1 MLGNVALTLLTLLL
15 LLLLAAAG
23 WAMAARVLHLSL
35 RASRHW
41 CLSALLG
48 ALALALL
55 LMRGQAPDWLA
66 VAGGNVVAVSA
77 LLAMRRG
84 VLKFLRQPCA
94 DGEGLI
100 TLGVVSVGNALA
112 LALPSPT
119 DATARALFTSVM
131 MAFTLLR
138 SCLLAYPAM
147 RREFGERLAFALV
160 APQVAG
166 IAMYL
171 LRVASALLV
180 WPPQLPPLTQDSPP
194 NVATSL
200 LILMLTLLQHGCL
213 VVMAL
218 QRLVRKLRHLSQRD
232 ALTGLYNRAEW
243 NRQLEAQHRWLG
255 RFDEPFGVLMI
266 DIDHF
271 KKVNDSLGHAA
282 GDAVLLTVAQVLTA
296 SAREVDVI
304 GRLGGE
310 EFGVLLPRAE
320 PMTLRRAAER
330 LRQMLGDAETSW
342 RGQPIR
348 LTVSIGAALCTDADE
363 SPAHVMER
371 ADRAL
376 YQAKN
381 TGRNRTV
388 VARVAG

>member
-23 WAMAARVLHLSL
+23 WAMAARVLHLSR

-48 ALALALL
+48 AMAIALL

-94 DGEGLI
+94 DAEALV
-100 TLGVVSVGNALA
+100 TLGVVLLGNALA
-112 LALPSPT
+112 LALPRPF
-119 DATARALFTSVM
+119 DATGQSLFTSLV

-138 SCLLAYPAM
+138 TSVLSYPPLK
-147 RREFGERLAFALV
+147 REFGERLAFALV

-171 LRVASALLV
+171 LRVASALMV
-180 WPPQLPPLTQDSPP
+180 WPPQLAPLTDDTPR
-194 NVATSL
+194 NVATTL
-200 LILMLTLLQHGCL
+200 LILLLTLLQHGCL

-243 NRQLEAQHRWLG
+243 NRQIAAQHRWLG
-255 RFDEPFGVLMI
+255 RFGEPFGVLII

-271 KKVNDSLGHAA
+271 KKVNDTLGHAA

-296 SAREVDVI
+296 SARDIDVI
-304 GRLGGE
+304 ARLGGE

-320 PMTLRRAAER
+320 AMSLRRAADR
-330 LRQMLGDAETSW
+330 LRQLLGDAETRW
-342 RGQPIR
+342 RDQPIR
-348 LTVSIGAALCTDADE
+348 LTVSIGAALCSDAEE
-363 SPAHVMER
+363 SPAQVMER

-376 YQAKN
+376 YQAKHN
-381 TGRNRTV
+381 GRNRTV
-388 VARVAG
+388 VARLAN